1 MWNLTSYDVNRIK
14 GQLQARRAR
23 IDAKYAEETKALDAD
38 FADVETLERVAGVL
52 ADKYKSDEPANPEQE
67 NSETAHDGNARIE
80 DGAPSEPQLRAASQH
95 RKWELH
101 LPVSGLSCLAH
112 RTPAS
117 RNPTLSKSVKQPDRV
132 PEPAE

>member
-52 ADKYKSDEPANPEQE
+52 AGKYKSDEAANPPQE
-67 NSETAHDGNARIE
+67 NPETADDASAPTEN
-80 DGAPSEPQLRAASQH
+80 GAASEPQLIATSADGPNPDGKPGSRWRLALRDRPVAS
-95 RKWELH
+95 E
-101 LPVSGLSCLAH
+101 
-112 RTPAS
+112 
-117 RNPTLSKSVKQPDRV
+117 
-132 PEPAE
+132 AE

>member
-52 ADKYKSDEPANPEQE
+52 ADKYKSDESTNPSQE
-67 NSETAHDGNARIE
+67 KPEAADDGSARIE
-80 DGAPSEPQLRAASQH
+80 DAAPSEPQLATISVDGSGPDAKHGSRWRLAL
-95 RKWELH
+95 RDR
-101 LPVSGLSCLAH
+101 PVA
-112 RTPAS
+112 T
-117 RNPTLSKSVKQPDRV
+117 
-132 PEPAE
+132 EAE